1 MSMTVKIIITQDDPT
16 PNGQNIWGRLATKY
30 LTDPEFHTE
39 TDKAAERGDKGA
51 VTIQLV
57 AQQCP

>member
-1 MSMTVKIIITQDDPT
+1 MSMTVKITITQDDPT
-16 PNGQNIWGRLATKY
+16 PNGPDIWGDLAAKY
-30 LTDPEFHTE
+30 RADPQFHAE
-39 TDKAAERGDKGA
+39 TDRAAAHGDKGA